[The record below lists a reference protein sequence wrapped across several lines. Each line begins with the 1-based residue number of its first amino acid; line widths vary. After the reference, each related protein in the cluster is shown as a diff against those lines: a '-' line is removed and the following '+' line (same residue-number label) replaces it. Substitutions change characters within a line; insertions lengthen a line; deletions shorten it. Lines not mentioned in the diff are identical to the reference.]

1 MKKPHAGFWLATL
14 GLGVCWLLALL
25 TRDRLNGILL
35 AGAALALILPR
46 RPPQRRGPGCLGW
59 HRHGWAL
66 ELQRR
71 AALQRATRPA
81 ALGHRAL
88 DRLRLLVVLAA
99 GRGQSGPWP
108 LAVLG
113 AAVGPSPTPC
123 PGSWTPCCPT
133 CHRSSCCCCWRSAGR
148 FICPPSAGCSGNNGT
163 AERRAA
169 AGKIMP
175 QAIAY
180 RLPDRVY

>member
-35 AGAALALILPR
+35 AGAALALILPPPPAAKA
-46 RPPQRRGPGCLGW
+46 RPRCLGW

-81 ALGHRAL
+81 ALGHRAV

-99 GRGQSGPWP
+99 GRGQSGPTAAGGAGRRRRPLRLRRVWKLDALLP
-108 LAVLG
+108 GVPPEFMLLLLAVGWSIYLP
-113 AAVGPSPTPC
+113 AV
-123 PGSWTPCCPT
+123 SWLQWKQ
-133 CHRSSCCCCWRSAGR
+133 RDS
-148 FICPPSAGCSGNNGT
+148 
-163 AERRAA
+163 
-169 AGKIMP
+169 
-175 QAIAY
+175 
-180 RLPDRVY
+180 

>member
-35 AGAALALILPR
+35 AGAALALILPPPPAAKA
-46 RPPQRRGPGCLGW
+46 RPWLPGW

-113 AAVGPSPTPC
+113 AAVGL
-123 PGSWTPCCPT
+123 
-133 CHRSSCCCCWRSAGR
+133 RLRRVLEAGR
-148 FICPPSAGCSGNNGT
+148 LA
-163 AERRAA
+163 ARRATGVHA
-169 AGKIMP
+169 AAAGGRLVDLSARRQLAAVETTGQLNGGQRPGKIMP

>member
-35 AGAALALILPR
+35 AGAALALIFT
-46 RPPQRRGPGCLGW
+46 PPPAAKARGGCLGW

-81 ALGHRAL
+81 ALGHRAV

-99 GRGQSGPWP
+99 GRGQSGPTAAGGAGRRRLRLRRVTEAGRP
-108 LAVLG
+108 AAGVPPEFMLLLLAVGWSIYLP
-113 AAVGPSPTPC
+113 AV
-123 PGSWTPCCPT
+123 SWLQWKQ
-133 CHRSSCCCCWRSAGR
+133 RDS
-148 FICPPSAGCSGNNGT
+148 
-163 AERRAA
+163 
-169 AGKIMP
+169 
-175 QAIAY
+175 
-180 RLPDRVY
+180 

>member
-113 AAVGPSPTPC
+113 AAVGPFAYAV
-123 PGSWTPCCPT
+123 SWKLD
-133 CHRSSCCCCWRSAGR
+133 AL
-148 FICPPSAGCSGNNGT
+148 
-163 AERRAA
+163 
-169 AGKIMP
+169 
-175 QAIAY
+175 
-180 RLPDRVY
+180 LPDVPPEFMLLLLAVGWSIYLPAVSWLQWKQRDS

>member
-81 ALGHRAL
+81 ALGHRAV

-99 GRGQSGPWP
+99 GRGQSGPGRWRCWAP
-108 LAVLG
+108 PSA
-113 AAVGPSPTPC
+113 PSPTPC
-123 PGSWTPCCPT
+123 PGSWTPCCPA
-133 CHRSSCCCCWRSAGR
+133 CRRSSCCCCWRSAGR

>member
-46 RPPQRRGPGCLGW
+46 RPPQRRGPGCLGGIGMDGLW
-59 HRHGWAL
+59 SYSGVLHYSGQHGLPLWAIAL
-66 ELQRR
+66 WIGFGCWWYWLLDVVR
-71 AALQRATRPA
+71 AAP
-81 ALGHRAL
+81 
-88 DRLRLLVVLAA
+88 
-99 GRGQSGPWP
+99 GRWRCWAPPS
-108 LAVLG
+108 A
-113 AAVGPSPTPC
+113 PSPTPC

-169 AGKIMP
+169 AGK
-175 QAIAY
+175 
-180 RLPDRVY
+180 

>member
-113 AAVGPSPTPC
+113 AAVGPFAYAV
-123 PGSWTPCCPT
+123 SWKLD
-133 CHRSSCCCCWRSAGR
+133 AL
-148 FICPPSAGCSGNNGT
+148 
-163 AERRAA
+163 
-169 AGKIMP
+169 
-175 QAIAY
+175 
-180 RLPDRVY
+180 LPDVPPEFMLLLLAVGWSIYLPAVSWLQWKQQDS